1 MIHLVVGHFT
11 LKNLKGNDYLGILFF
26 YLGGLFIFFIG
37 LLSRRSIDNTFAGIG
52 LILYFS
58 FILLSYLTH
67 NKIIPQV
74 IGSLEKRKIEREKYE
89 REKEKLLRE
98 FDEILGDGK

>member
-1 MIHLVVGHFT
+1 
-11 LKNLKGNDYLGILFF
+11 
-26 YLGGLFIFFIG
+26 
-37 LLSRRSIDNTFAGIG
+37 
-52 LILYFS
+52 
-58 FILLSYLTH
+58 LTH